1 MKKILLTFAL
11 LIGLNAFAQ
20 DEAFITAVNK
30 TTIEGAVAS
39 AEDIVAETSNQY
51 KLLKTTEKAN
61 RLRMVYIPANVTP
74 EDFKASMSY
83 DTALV
88 IDYTIYE
95 KVPGIKTVKLERIKA
110 NYNDVFPTWKKY
122 FNTTAESG
130 ATPNNYKMQR
140 VKGEGYKFSFS
151 KEMGYNSKVWTIL
164 NQS

>member
-1 MKKILLTFAL
+1 MKKIILTFAL
-11 LIGLNAFAQ
+11 LIGLNAIAQ
-20 DEAFITAVNK
+20 DEAFITSVNK
-30 TTIEGAVAS
+30 TTIEGAIAS
-39 AEDIVAETSNQY
+39 AEDIVAETSNKY

-110 NYNDVFPTWKKY
+110 NYSDVFPTWKKY

-130 ATPNNYKMQR
+130 A
-140 VKGEGYKFSFS
+140 
-151 KEMGYNSKVWTIL
+151 
-164 NQS
+164 